1 MSSEPKLLS
10 KLLVAKLQD
19 RENELLTFLVTV
31 EYYVYEGETVI
42 ESYSYWPDNKDMADS
57 VRDYVD
63 NLVL

>member
-1 MSSEPKLLS
+1 MEGIKLGKS
-10 KLLVAKLQD
+10 LVAKLQD
-19 RENELLTFLVTV
+19 KEGDLLTFFVTV

-42 ESYSYWPDNKDMADS
+42 KEYSYWPDNKDMADS